1 MEKRI
6 ENHPILGE
14 SPKGKYLKSKE
25 FKDFQRALFIY
36 GDAFAQDYD
45 ILYFRE
51 GVDYDDAIIKDIE
64 NGAEIYRRK
73 IA

>member
-1 MEKRI
+1 M
-6 ENHPILGE
+6 
-14 SPKGKYLKSKE
+14 KSKE
-25 FKDFQRALFIY
+25 FKNFQRALFIY

-45 ILYFRE
+45 ILYFCE
-51 GVDYDDAIIKDIE
+51 GIDYDDAIIKDIE